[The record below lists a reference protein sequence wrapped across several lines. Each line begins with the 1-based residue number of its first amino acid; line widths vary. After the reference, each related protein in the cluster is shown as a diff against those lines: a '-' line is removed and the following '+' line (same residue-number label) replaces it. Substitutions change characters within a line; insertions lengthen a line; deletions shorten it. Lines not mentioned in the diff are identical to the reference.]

1 MPSRSI
7 SATVTDDGRHNIDT
21 RSTRSVYVVHRRNGS
36 ARRLVSRGERVSSL
50 GSRVGG
56 LVRLAAS
63 NDHALVFE
71 FDSVGEHRASTLA
84 TPLALDVVWTD
95 GGRVARVAR
104 LPKWTGIARGTGDTV
119 FEFPTGIADG
129 VEPGD
134 ELLVRQSHSSRST
147 E

>member
-1 MPSRSI
+1 
-7 SATVTDDGRHNIDT
+7 
-21 RSTRSVYVVHRRNGS
+21 VYVVHRRNDS
-36 ARRLVSRGERVSSL
+36 ARRLVSRAEYVSSL
-50 GSRVGG
+50 ESRVGG

-63 NDHALVFE
+63 DDHALVFE

-84 TPLALDVVWTD
+84 TPLSLDVVWTN
-95 GGRVARVAR
+95 GGRVTRVAR
-104 LPKWTGIARGTGDTV
+104 LPKWTGTARGTGDVV
-119 FEFPTGIADG
+119 FEFPEGVTDG

>member
-1 MPSRSI
+1 MYL
-7 SATVTDDGRHNIDT
+7 A
-21 RSTRSVYVVHRRNGS
+21 HRRNGS
-36 ARRLVSRGERVSSL
+36 SRRLVSRAERASSF
-50 GSRVGG
+50 GSRVSG

-63 NDHALVFE
+63 DDYALVFE

-84 TPLALDVVWTD
+84 TPLALDVVWTN
-95 GGRVARVAR
+95 GGRVTRIAR
-104 LPKWTGIARGTGDTV
+104 LPKWTGTACGTGDVV
-119 FEFPTGIADG
+119 FEFPTGVTDG